1 MESPLS
7 LEKQCLV
14 YIITNLDN
22 IPPEYLAL
30 LPTRLRCQLLVN
42 LPAVD
47 ICRLEKTEVVRGIDM
62 CDDVWMNVDF
72 QRCHADTL
80 GDTCTEKFAF
90 PKDESP
96 LDRKELFFF
105 GISSIVLNSLGPP
118 KYLPRPNTPCLDN
131 TEHLRYAEACIFAV
145 PNILGIWAVEEV
157 ATSLHSAT
165 WVWILFSSTL

>member
-1 MESPLS
+1 MELQN
-7 LEKQCLV
+7 QCLV
-14 YIITNLDN
+14 YIIARLDEFT
-22 IPPEYLAL
+22 PSSLTL
-30 LPTRLRCQLLVN
+30 LSTRLRCLLLVN

-80 GDTCTEKFAF
+80 GDTSTEKFAF

-105 GISSIVLNSLGPP
+105 GISSVVLNSLGPP
-118 KYLPRPNTPCLDN
+118 KYLPRPNAPCSDN

-145 PNILGIWAVEEV
+145 PNILGI
-157 ATSLHSAT
+157 
-165 WVWILFSSTL
+165 